1 MVEELTAGVN
11 NNGEFCGDS
20 LHSIPIVST
29 PNHMLTP
36 LRGGR

>member
-1 MVEELTAGVN
+1 MVEELTAAVN

-29 PNHMLTP
+29 PTELLTP
-36 LRGGR
+36 LR